1 MIVAEP
7 WPVALIY
14 KSGHLTVRAESSP
27 EDSRLILGFNRKTTR
42 VLAFLFR
49 ARNASSDLRIV
60 SMEPIDE
67 GNTEVILS
75 LPSPERAARFLDQ
88 LKLAFPTAGERMS
101 TTVSST

>member
-1 MIVAEP
+1 MAAEP
-7 WPVALIY
+7 WPVALID

-27 EDSRLILGFNRKTTR
+27 EDSRLILEFNRKTTR

-75 LPSPERAARFLDQ
+75 LPSPEPARFLDQ
-88 LKLAFPTAGERMS
+88 LKLAFPTAGEQVA
-101 TTVSST
+101 TTLTFT

>member
-1 MIVAEP
+1 MMVAEP
-7 WPVALIY
+7 WPVAPID

-27 EDSRLILGFNRKTTR
+27 EDSRLILRFNRKTTR

-49 ARNASSDLRIV
+49 ARNASGDLRIV

-75 LPSPERAARFLDQ
+75 LPSPERATRLLDQ
-88 LKLAFPTAGERMS
+88 LKLAFPTAGEQVA
-101 TTVSST
+101 TTLTFT